1 MHNHG
6 RQLSSGMAAEARFG
20 SPAVMT
26 VTELIARAGGELT
39 PTERRIAEVVVSE
52 PTLLAFG
59 TVSDLA
65 NRIGTSRPSIV
76 RFANKLGFDGYASLQ
91 TVARRRVEDDLSRP
105 RDRIRRDP
113 SEGPSALDELVG
125 GFESAA
131 ATVARGE
138 IRAIA
143 ERAAAAES
151 VWIVSGETSLAGAHA
166 LRSGLSMIRPRVYLI
181 EEHSAGRDLVDAGP
195 GDLAIVIAFYRYRN
209 SSVAVAGTLVG
220 QGVPLAAVT
229 DSPLSPLAASA
240 EVLCQ
245 VSVPAVGPFDSSVPA
260 VVVAELVVADV
271 AVLVQ
276 AEAKK
281 RVDRLE
287 ALWAATET
295 FLPGS

>member
-1 MHNHG
+1 MHKYEG
-6 RQLSSGMAAEARFG
+6 QFPADTASEVLLS
-20 SPAVMT
+20 SPAVTT
-26 VTELIARAGGELT
+26 VAELIARAGGELT
-39 PTERRIAEVVVSE
+39 PTERRIAEVVASE

-59 TVSDLA
+59 TVSELA
-65 NRIGTSRPSIV
+65 GRIGTSRPSIV
-76 RFANKLGFDGYASLQ
+76 RFANKLGFDDYASLQ

-131 ATVARGE
+131 ATVERGE

-143 ERAAAAES
+143 ERAAAAGS
-151 VWIVSGETSLAGAHA
+151 VWIVSGETSMAGAHA
-166 LRSGLSMIRPRVYLI
+166 LRSGLSMIRPRVHLI

-209 SSVAVAGTLVG
+209 SSVAAAEALVG

-229 DSPLSPLAASA
+229 DSPLFPLAASA

-276 AEAKK
+276 AEAKQ

-295 FLPGS
+295 FMPKG

>member
-1 MHNHG
+1 MHNHE
-6 RQLSSGMAAEARFG
+6 QQFASGSAAEAQFG
-20 SPAVMT
+20 SPALLT

-39 PTERRIAEVVVSE
+39 PTERRIAEVLVSE

-91 TVARRRVEDDLSRP
+91 TLARRRVEDDLSRP

-113 SEGPSALDELVG
+113 TEGPSALDELVE

-143 ERAAAAES
+143 ERAASAGS
-151 VWIVSGETSLAGAHA
+151 VWIVSGETSLAGAYA

-181 EEHSAGRDLVDAGP
+181 EGHSAGRDLVDAGP

-209 SSVAVAGTLVG
+209 FSVSVASTLVG

-229 DSPLSPLAASA
+229 DSPLSPLADAA

-260 VVVAELVVADV
+260 VVVAELIIADV

-287 ALWAATET
+287 ALWSATET
-295 FLPGS
+295 FLPRS

>member
-1 MHNHG
+1 MHKYED
-6 RQLSSGMAAEARFG
+6 QLPTDTPSEVLLS
-20 SPAVMT
+20 SPAVT
-26 VTELIARAGGELT
+26 TITELIARAGGALT
-39 PTERRIAEVVVSE
+39 PTERRIAEVVASE

-59 TVSDLA
+59 TVSELA
-65 NRIGTSRPSIV
+65 SRIGTSRPSIV
-76 RFANKLGFDGYASLQ
+76 RFANKLGFDDYASLQ

-113 SEGPSALDELVG
+113 SEGPSALDELFG

-143 ERAAAAES
+143 ERAAAAGS
-151 VWIVSGETSLAGAHA
+151 VWIVSGETSMAGAHA
-166 LRSGLSMIRPRVYLI
+166 LRSGLSMIRPRVYLV

-195 GDLAIVIAFYRYRN
+195 GDLAIIIAFYRYRN
-209 SSVAVAGTLVG
+209 SSVAAAEALVD

-276 AEAKK
+276 AEAKQ

-295 FLPGS
+295 FIPKG